1 MTTTQPSPSAAGSG
15 ASATASF
22 RSTGKYRGGTA
33 EQVSPER
40 VNSVV
45 MAILAGVHQAIRDH
59 EVTYPEF
66 QAAKGWMIAVGE
78 GGEWPL
84 FLDVLVEHTVEEV
97 QVATP
102 QGTKGTIL
110 GPYHLPGA
118 RWLY

>member
-1 MTTTQPSPSAAGSG
+1 VRLLDRSDVVRGDQRVCAAQGSAVLACLGS
-15 ASATASF
+15 
-22 RSTGKYRGGTA
+22 
-33 EQVSPER
+33 
-40 VNSVV
+40 
-45 MAILAGVHQAIRDH
+45 

-66 QAAKGWMIAVGE
+66 QAAEGWLIE

-84 FLDVLVEHTVEEV
+84 FLDVLVEHPVEEV